1 MAELGQRHRS
11 STSEDSSC
19 MGTTIDHTRRMN
31 NWTDKCCILQVN
43 AWREQDGE
51 NVTKNSNV
59 LYDLARQLLND
70 RRTNP
75 RDPEED
81 PASSLLLE
89 RDAAGEPLE
98 EIHLV

>member
-1 MAELGQRHRS
+1 
-11 STSEDSSC
+11 
-19 MGTTIDHTRRMN
+19 
-31 NWTDKCCILQVN
+31 VN

-51 NVTKNSNV
+51 NVTKNSNI
-59 LYDLARQLLND
+59 LYDIARQLLHD
-70 RRTNP
+70 RRISP